1 MYLSTDREKKNSTF
15 RTLQTI
21 ITAPHRTTDPGSES
35 SRGNEKDPL
44 RFSRANPAPH
54 HRAHRIQKLQRPKQG
69 QNFYCSIV
77 LCTVM
82 VTSLIFIDIFP
93 FFFGCALS
101 PRSQRAQKWKKM
113 GCSRSA
119 RFFMRP
125 RRNMWIVCKCLLVRS
140 RSNDRRRAAHI
151 TFHRASP
158 SRRMNR
164 ISLWVNGI

>member
-44 RFSRANPAPH
+44 RFSSQPSTTPPGSQDPEASTAKTRAEFLLFDGFV
-54 HRAHRIQKLQRPKQG
+54 HRNGNFI
-69 QNFYCSIV
+69 NFYRYIPIFLRLRCSPLV
-77 LCTVM
+77 A
-82 VTSLIFIDIFP
+82 SAPKSERKWD
-93 FFFGCALS
+93 ALEARDS
-101 PRSQRAQKWKKM
+101 SCDH
-113 GCSRSA
+113 GGICELFVSA
-119 RFFMRP
+119 CRFEVDRT
-125 RRNMWIVCKCLLVRS
+125 N
-140 RSNDRRRAAHI
+140 RRRAAHI